1 MLISSLEITGQLLRF
16 YIVLNT
22 KHKYVLHFK
31 MIRQPINV
39 SIYLDS
45 FYRLTN
51 RIPNCLFSWCG
62 RNLQTRG
69 EILY

>member
-1 MLISSLEITGQLLRF
+1 
-16 YIVLNT
+16 
-22 KHKYVLHFK
+22 

-39 SIYLDS
+39 SIYPDS